1 MIDKKISLGT
11 ILTGLTIIGTFIF
24 TQGSTQ
30 TKIDSVEKEQNTV
43 VKRVDNNSSAIV
55 HLKVGQAKIETKLD
69 ERFNKIEELILDI
82 ENW

>member
-11 ILTGLTIIGTFIF
+11 LLTGATIIGTFIF

-30 TKIDSVEKEQNTV
+30 TKVDSIQKEQNTV

-55 HLKVGQAKIETKLD
+55 NLKVGQAKIETKLD
-69 ERFNKIEELILDI
+69 ERFNKIEELIMEL
-82 ENW
+82 E

>member
-11 ILTGLTIIGTFIF
+11 LLTGATIIGTFIF

-30 TKIDSVEKEQNTV
+30 TKVDSIQKEQNTV

-55 HLKVGQAKIETKLD
+55 NLKVGQAKIETKLD
-69 ERFNKIEELILDI
+69 ERFNKIEELIMDI
-82 ENW
+82 E

>member
-30 TKIDSVEKEQNTV
+30 SKIDSVEKEQNTV
-43 VKRVDNNSSAIV
+43 VKRVDNNSAAIV
-55 HLKVGQAKIETKLD
+55 NLKVGQAKIETKLD
-69 ERFNKIEELILDI
+69 ERFNKIEELIMDI
-82 ENW
+82 E

>member
-11 ILTGLTIIGTFIF
+11 ILTGATIIGTFIF

-30 TKIDSVEKEQNTV
+30 SKIDSVQKEQNTV

-55 HLKVGQAKIETKLD
+55 NLKVGQAKIETKLD
-69 ERFNKIEELILDI
+69 ERFNKIEELIMDL
-82 ENW
+82 EW